1 MTISV
6 HEAKTHLSKY
16 LVKVEMGE
24 EFLISRGKTP
34 VAKLVPLVDKP
45 NHKRPNVGEMM
56 DIPFHVPA
64 SALAPLSDK
73 ELQEMGL

>member
-24 EFLISRGKTP
+24 EFLISRGKKP
-34 VAKLVPLVDKP
+34 VARLVPLVDKP

-56 DIPFHVPA
+56 DIPCHVPA

>member
-24 EFLISRGKTP
+24 EFLISRGKKP
-34 VAKLVPLVDKP
+34 VARLVPLVDKP
-45 NHKRPNVGEMM
+45 NHKRPNVGEMI
-56 DIPFHVPA
+56 DKPFHIPDTAFA
-64 SALAPLSDK
+64 SLSGK
-73 ELQEMGL
+73 ELAVWGL

>member
-24 EFLISRGKTP
+24 EFLISRGKKP
-34 VAKLVPLVDKP
+34 VARLVPLVDKP

-56 DIPFHVPA
+56 DTPFDVPA

>member
-24 EFLISRGKTP
+24 ELISRGKKP
-34 VAKLVPLVDKP
+34 VARLVPLVDKP